1 MTMAPRLL
9 IATMNQGKLR
19 EFYALVPEGV
29 ELVTLADLG
38 LNAPDETGDTFT
50 ENADLKAL
58 AAAQASGLIALADDS
73 GLEVDALG
81 GAPGVYSA
89 RYAGEPASDQRNVE
103 LLLANLRDGASRS
116 AHFTCAISIASPAG
130 VLARGEGRCQ
140 GEIAKTPRGSH
151 GFGYDPVFLL
161 PDGRSLAEYEPE
173 EKNRISHRSQAIKS
187 IAPALRSIL
196 EQLRTNHQ

>member
-1 MTMAPRLL
+1 MILAPRLL
-9 IATMNQGKLR
+9 IATTNQGKLR
-19 EFYALVPEGV
+19 EYYALVPEGV

-38 LNAPDETGDTFT
+38 LNAPEETGATFA

-58 AAAQASGLIALADDS
+58 AAAQTSGLVALADDS

-89 RYAGEPASDQRNVE
+89 RYAGEPVSDERNVKR
-103 LLLANLRDGASRS
+103 LLANLGDGDTRS
-116 AHFTCAISIASPAG
+116 AHFTCAISIASQTG
-130 VLARGEGRCQ
+130 ILARGDGRCE
-140 GEIAKTPRGSH
+140 GEIAEQPRGSN
-151 GFGYDPVFLL
+151 GFGYDPIFLL
-161 PDGRSLAEYEPE
+161 PDGRTLAELAPE
-173 EKNRISHRSQAIKS
+173 EKNEISHRSRAIRS

>member
-1 MTMAPRLL
+1 MILAPRLL
-9 IATMNQGKLR
+9 IATTNQGKLR
-19 EFYALVPEGV
+19 EYYALVPEGV

-38 LNAPDETGDTFT
+38 LNAPEETGATFA

-58 AAAQASGLIALADDS
+58 AAAQTSGLVALADDS

-89 RYAGEPASDQRNVE
+89 RYAGEPVSDERNVKR
-103 LLLANLRDGASRS
+103 LLANLGDGDTRS
-116 AHFTCAISIASPAG
+116 AHFTCAISIASQTG
-130 VLARGEGRCQ
+130 ILARGDGRCE
-140 GEIAKTPRGSH
+140 GDIAEQPRGSN
-151 GFGYDPVFLL
+151 GFGYDPIFLL
-161 PDGRSLAEYEPE
+161 PDGRTLAELAPE
-173 EKNRISHRSQAIKS
+173 EKNEISHRSRAIRS

>member
-9 IATMNQGKLR
+9 IATTNQGKLR

-29 ELVTLADLG
+29 QLVTLADLG
-38 LNAPDETGDTFT
+38 LNAPEETGVTFT
-50 ENADLKAL
+50 ENAELKAL
-58 AAAQASGLIALADDS
+58 AAAQGSGLVALADDS

-103 LLLANLRDGASRS
+103 LLLANLGDCAVRS
-116 AHFTCAISIASPAG
+116 AHFTCAISIASPTG
-130 VLARGEGRCQ
+130 ILARGEGRCE
-140 GEIAKTPRGSH
+140 GEIAESPRGSN

-161 PDGRSLAEYEPE
+161 PDGRTLAEYEPE
-173 EKNRISHRSQAIKS
+173 EKNRISHRSRAIQS

-196 EQLRTNHQ
+196 EQLRTNQ

>member
-1 MTMAPRLL
+1 MIVAPRLL
-9 IATMNQGKLR
+9 IATTNQGKLR

-38 LNAPDETGDTFT
+38 LNAPEETGGTFA

-73 GLEVDALG
+73 GLEVDTLG

-89 RYAGEPASDQRNVE
+89 RYAGEPVSDERNIE
-103 LLLANLRDGASRS
+103 LLLANLRNHESRS
-116 AHFTCAISIASPAG
+116 AHFTCAISIASSTG
-130 VLARGEGRCQ
+130 ILARSEGRCM
-140 GEIAKTPRGSH
+140 GEIAQAPRGEN
-151 GFGYDPVFLL
+151 GFGYDPVFML
-161 PDGRSLAEYEPE
+161 PDGRTMAEYEPE
-173 EKNRISHRSQAIKS
+173 EKNQISHRSHAIRA

-196 EQLRTNHQ
+196 EQIRTNHQ

>member
-9 IATMNQGKLR
+9 IATTNQGKLR

-38 LNAPDETGDTFT
+38 LNAPEETGVTFS

-73 GLEVDALG
+73 GLEVEALG

-89 RYAGEPASDQRNVE
+89 RYAGEPTCDQRNLE
-103 LLLANLRDGASRS
+103 LLLANLGDSTVRT

-130 VLARGEGRCQ
+130 ILARGEGRCD
-140 GEIAKTPRGSH
+140 GEIAKSPRGSN
-151 GFGYDPVFLL
+151 GFSYDPVFLL
-161 PDGRSLAEYEPE
+161 PDGRTLAEYEPE
-173 EKNRISHRSQAIKS
+173 EKNRVSHRSNAIGS
-187 IAPALRSIL
+187 ITPALRSIL
-196 EQLRTNHQ
+196 EQLRTNHP